1 MTVMAEIGDS
11 RQLRYPPELRERA
24 VRKVWEATEVGGG
37 GYGVIPRVA
46 RELGIGVE
54 SLRGWVK
61 QAEIDAG
68 RRDGLTSEERRRLV
82 ALEKENRELRRAN
95 EILKAFQAFRE
106 RALDPREPRP

>member
-1 MTVMAEIGDS
+1 MTVMAEIRDP
-11 RQLRYPPELRERA
+11 RQRRYPPELRERA
-24 VRKVWEATEVGGG
+24 IQMVWEAAEKGGDR
-37 GYGVIPRVA
+37 YGVIPRVA
-46 RELGIGVE
+46 RELEVGVE

-95 EILKAFQAFRE
+95 EILKAFQSFRE

>member
-1 MTVMAEIGDS
+1 MTVMAEIRDP
-11 RQLRYPPELRERA
+11 RQRRYPPELRERA
-24 VRKVWEATEVGGG
+24 VRRVWEATEEGGD

-46 RELGIGVE
+46 HELGIGVE

-68 RRDGLTSEERRRLV
+68 RRGGLTSEERRRLV
-82 ALEKENRELRRAN
+82 ALEKENRELHRAN